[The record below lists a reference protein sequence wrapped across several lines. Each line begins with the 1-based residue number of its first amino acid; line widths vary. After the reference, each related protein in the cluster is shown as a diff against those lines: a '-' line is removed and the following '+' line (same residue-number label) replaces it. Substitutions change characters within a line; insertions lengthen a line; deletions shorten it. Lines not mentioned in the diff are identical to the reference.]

1 MSDPA
6 LDSHCEHG
14 TSTEAACPHCDSGST
29 TSTRTL
35 AASSAKV
42 ALIGA
47 PNTGKSTVFNAVTG
61 LKAKTGNYPGVTVS
75 RTVGVV
81 RTGDRQITLE
91 DLPGTYDLT
100 PVSIDEQVVADVLAG
115 EIEGVEKPD
124 AILVVADAGTLR
136 RSFGLIADVISLDLP
151 TVLCLTMLDELS
163 RRGGSIDTDKL
174 SAALGIPVAAID
186 GRRKGSGAQVRSL
199 LGDIAAWPHPVIDP
213 PPSGTEEWAA
223 WSESV
228 LAEADYRSPEPDPI
242 TERIDKVLLH
252 PVIGTL
258 IFFAVMFGFF
268 QTIFAL
274 AAPLQDYVET
284 GFAKL
289 SEWVYDVGGD
299 NWFTSF
305 VADALIGGVGGVL
318 VFVPQIALLFVLIT
332 FLEQLGYL
340 SRAAFLMDRMMGT
353 VGLEGRAFVA
363 MLSSVACAI
372 PGIMATRTMPSA
384 RQRFATVMSLPLM
397 TCSAR
402 MPVYTLLIGMLISSE
417 SKVWIFNAQGTV
429 LFGLYLLGAISTM
442 TVAKIISVFSQRR
455 GPVMPFT
462 MEMPPYRVPSWK
474 LMLVEIW
481 SPVKG
486 FIRKAG
492 TIILFATVVLWAL
505 LNLPMRSDADLESAG
520 IDPSDSA
527 AVSTYTMNH
536 SVAARLG
543 HSVEPVFDPL
553 GFDWKTNVAVLSSL
567 AARETF
573 VATLGQ
579 MSAAE
584 DPEDPATRLEE
595 ARYEDGSHKGDKV
608 FTPPT
613 IVALLIFFVYALQC
627 TSTLAVLR
635 RETASWRWPVIIF
648 CAYSVLAWVMAYIA
662 HTITVWV
669 W

>member
-1 MSDPA
+1 MSE
-6 LDSHCEHG
+6 HCEHG
-14 TSTEAACPHCDSGST
+14 HETETTCPHCDSGTAVST
-29 TSTRTL
+29 KVL
-35 AASSAKV
+35 ASSSAKV
-42 ALIGA
+42 ALVGA

-75 RTVGVV
+75 RTVGIVK
-81 RTGDRQITLE
+81 TADKQITLE

-100 PVSIDEQVVADVLAG
+100 PVSIDEKVVSDVLAG
-115 EIEGVEKPD
+115 KITGVAKPD
-124 AILVVADAGTLR
+124 AILLVADAGTLR
-136 RSFGLIADVISLDLP
+136 RSFGLIADVISLGLP
-151 TVLCLTMLDELS
+151 TVLCLTMIDELT
-163 RRGGSIDTDKL
+163 RRGGSVDSGRLAT
-174 SAALGIPVAAID
+174 ALGIPVVAID
-186 GRRKGSGAQVRSL
+186 GRRKGSGTQVRSL
-199 LGDIAAWPHPVIDP
+199 LGDITGWAHPVIGP
-213 PPSGTEEWAA
+213 PSSGTEEWAA
-223 WSESV
+223 WTESV
-228 LAEADYRSPEPDPI
+228 LAESDYRSPRPDPL
-242 TERIDKVLLH
+242 TERIDRFLLH
-252 PVIGTL
+252 PVLGTL

-284 GFAKL
+284 GFAEL
-289 SEWVYDVGGD
+289 SSWVYDVGGD
-299 NWFTSF
+299 NWFTGF

-340 SRAAFLMDRMMGT
+340 SRAAFLMDRVMGT

-384 RQRFATVMSLPLM
+384 RQRFATMMSLPLM

-402 MPVYTLLIGMLISSE
+402 MPVYTLLIGMLIASD
-417 SKVWIFNAQGTV
+417 SKVWIFNAQGAV
-429 LFGLYLLGAISTM
+429 LFGLYLLGAMSTM
-442 TVAKIISVFSQRR
+442 TVAKIISVFSARR
-455 GPVMPFT
+455 GPMMPFT

-505 LNLPMRSDADLESAG
+505 LNLPMRSDADLVSAG
-520 IDPSDSA
+520 IDPTDSA
-527 AVSTYTMNH
+527 AVSTYTMNN
-536 SVAARLG
+536 SIAASLG
-543 HSVEPVFDPL
+543 HGVEPVFDPL

-584 DPEDPATRLEE
+584 DPEDPASRLEA
-595 ARYEDGSHKGDKV
+595 ARYDDGENKGEKV

-635 RETASWRWPVIIF
+635 RETATWRWPLIIF
-648 CAYSVLAWVMAYIA
+648 GAYSLLAWMMAYIA
-662 HTITVWV
+662 HTIAVWV